1 MAPKFRG
8 GSDDWLD
15 DEEKPSR
22 VSHGR
27 GSRKPAPKGEELPL
41 SEGNATVTEVHPKLC
56 RVRMDEGGEALCS
69 FRRAG
74 VIRQAETRERTF
86 VAVGDR
92 VKATRSSPD
101 AGVVEAVCAR
111 RNRLSRPAPGREEGN
126 RIHVIAANL
135 DFAVIV
141 VSAREPEFSSGL
153 LDRFLIGAH
162 AGGVTPVICITK
174 MDLVASSQGAPQPWQ
189 VYRDAGYVVHET
201 CSKTGLGVEELKKQL
216 VGKTVLFCGQ
226 SGVGKTS
233 ILRKLTGHDIGKVGE
248 ISESTGRGKHT
259 TTVARMI
266 DGPEGSLWIDS
277 PGVREFG
284 LEGMVEAE
292 KLAAFFPEFNGL
304 ACAVESCQ
312 HDDEPGCRAK
322 DLPRH
327 PAYQRIL
334 HSLRRGEG

>member
-15 DEEKPSR
+15 DEDKSSR

-27 GSRKPAPKGEELPL
+27 GARKPAPKGEELPL
-41 SEGNATVTEVHPKLC
+41 SEANATVTEVHPKLC

-74 VIRQAETRERTF
+74 VTRQSETRERTF

-111 RNRLSRPAPGREEGN
+111 HNRLSRPAPGREEGN

-135 DFAVIV
+135 DVAVVV
-141 VSAREPEFSSGL
+141 VSTREPEFSAGL

-162 AGGVTPVICITK
+162 AGGVTPLICITK
-174 MDLVASSQGAPQPWQ
+174 MDLVGDPARPWS
-189 VYRDAGYVVHET
+189 VYRDAGYSVFET
-201 CSKTGLGVEELKKQL
+201 CSKTGLGVDALKAELT
-216 VGKTVLFCGQ
+216 GKTVLFCGQ

-233 ILRKLTGHDIGKVGE
+233 ILRRLTGHDVGKVAE
-248 ISESTGRGKHT
+248 ISESTGRGRHT

-284 LEGMVEAE
+284 LEGLVDPAS
-292 KLAAFFPEFNGL
+292 LSTYFPEFRGIR
-304 ACAVESCQ
+304 CGVEGCQ
-312 HDDEPGCRAK
+312 HDDEPGCAVK
-322 DLPRH
+322 NLPRY
-327 PAYQRIL
+327 AVYLRIL
-334 HSLRRGEG
+334 RSLRSGEG